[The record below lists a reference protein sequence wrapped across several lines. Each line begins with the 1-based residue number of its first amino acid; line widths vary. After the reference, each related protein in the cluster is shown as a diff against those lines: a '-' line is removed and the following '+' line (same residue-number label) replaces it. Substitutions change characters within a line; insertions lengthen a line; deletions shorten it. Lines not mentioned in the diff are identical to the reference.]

1 MQLTTFSRIKK
12 LKSVHVNIEA
22 SYIEYVTQYI
32 DSKDFIYK
40 NQDISEKEYLQR
52 NFFSIL
58 MLLILETN
66 KIENLRSHGL
76 IIHSIR
82 NIITTTDNIIDID
95 NKGNLDIVKLENPTL
110 KNVMSLLIAEEI
122 LNNELQLLE
131 SEHPGN
137 FKMSEVKTS
146 LLKSIYEI
154 AKGEEIRTIVDNN
167 YMTYDEVISNVHM
180 KIGGELLAISMLIPF
195 LISGNNDILNFKD
208 ALFKIGMSL
217 QLLDDIVDLEEDIES
232 NTQNAFLSYLLDNSI
247 AIQDITNYNN
257 RNKDIQ
263 THYHNLIYSA
273 VQIGL
278 DGFKDF
284 EKNGLEI
291 GYKDGE
297 KLMEFMFINRKMQDE
312 WKIYKK
318 MKKEKGDIQ

>member
-12 LKSVHVNIEA
+12 LKSMHVNIET
-22 SYIEYVTQYI
+22 SYIKYVKQYI

-40 NQDISEKEYLQR
+40 NQDIPEKEYLQR

-95 NKGNLDIVKLENPTL
+95 NKGNLDIIKLKNPTL

-131 SEHPGN
+131 RDQLNN
-137 FKMSEVKTS
+137 FKISEVKTS

-167 YMTYDEVISNVHM
+167 YMTYDEVISNIHM

-195 LISGNNDILNFKD
+195 LISGNNDLLNFKD

-318 MKKEKGDIQ
+318 MKKEKGDI

>member
-12 LKSVHVNIEA
+12 LKSVHVNIEV

-247 AIQDITNYNN
+247 AIQDITNYND

-291 GYKDGE
+291 GSSTEASDVPPG
-297 KLMEFMFINRKMQDE
+297 RDRA
-312 WKIYKK
+312 
-318 MKKEKGDIQ
+318 

>member
-95 NKGNLDIVKLENPTL
+95 NKGNLDIIKLKNPTL

-131 SEHPGN
+131 RDQLNN
-137 FKMSEVKTS
+137 FKISEVKTS

-167 YMTYDEVISNVHM
+167 YMTYDEVISNIHM

-195 LISGNNDILNFKD
+195 LISGNNDLLNFKD

-318 MKKEKGDIQ
+318 MKKEKGDI